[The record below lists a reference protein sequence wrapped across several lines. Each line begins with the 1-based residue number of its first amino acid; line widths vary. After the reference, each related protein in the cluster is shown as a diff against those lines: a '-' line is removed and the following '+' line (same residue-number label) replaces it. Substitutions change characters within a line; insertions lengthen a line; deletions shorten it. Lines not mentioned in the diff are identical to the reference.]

1 MISKRA
7 SVLVNM
13 QDNLQIKLD
22 KQAQMLRDYQQNVL
36 VKNQYVK
43 QNIAKLEEEYK
54 SNLDQLTKKFE
65 KYKQQR
71 EEAFNVF
78 QKDFQHCKDI
88 KKEEIQQGEAELMAL
103 QEVSNQQRRVI
114 EKAIRGDYTN
124 GFISI
129 SIPQKEL
136 PNKYV
141 SPM

>member
-1 MISKRA
+1 
-7 SVLVNM
+7 
-13 QDNLQIKLD
+13 
-22 KQAQMLRDYQQNVL
+22 
-36 VKNQYVK
+36 
-43 QNIAKLEEEYK
+43 
-54 SNLDQLTKKFE
+54 
-65 KYKQQR
+65 
-71 EEAFNVF
+71 
-78 QKDFQHCKDI
+78 
-88 KKEEIQQGEAELMAL
+88 MAL